1 MREFSV
7 PDDETCHNYPRKV
20 SDFVSWFLIT
30 ARFASSLL
38 AISFP
43 PWPINARS
51 KSVTCSPCL
60 AHPMPQI
67 LMANFMPGA
76 PLQSGLLH
84 AVSQWRNGK

>member
-1 MREFSV
+1 M

-43 PWPINARS
+43 TWPINASS
-51 KSVTCSPCL
+51 KSIACSPCL
-60 AHPMPQI
+60 AIPQI
-67 LMANFMPGA
+67 LMANFMPRD
-76 PLQSGLLH
+76 PLLSGLLH